1 MSLKNRKRYYVV
13 IFAFAFLLIASV
25 VTIGVLANSLLK
37 KEAKEPTYNIGG
49 VELASLPSECNE
61 DLSLINYSYTDN
73 STNIQK
79 MYIYETEKGE
89 ILIAEYVE
97 YLISNKNFSYD
108 GTSSPNHC
116 SLSQTYS
123 NEDSLVVT
131 LESTTSLL
139 TVTLTY
145 TYGE

>member
-1 MSLKNRKRYYVV
+1 
-13 IFAFAFLLIASV
+13 
-25 VTIGVLANSLLK
+25 
-37 KEAKEPTYNIGG
+37 
-49 VELASLPSECNE
+49 
-61 DLSLINYSYTDN
+61 
-73 STNIQK
+73 

-145 TYGE
+145 NYGE